1 HEQRQLCARR
11 QSLSKA
17 LAQGE
22 AVGEVGKRIV
32 MREVPKPLLV
42 PPPLTDVAGDLG
54 KAEEFAALVA
64 NRVDDHARPKM
75 RSVLAHAHAHALG
88 FDAPS
93 ARGSFE
99 DGRGQTGLAVVT
111 GEELA
116 EMLAADLVRGVALEA
131 LSAGIPV
138 RYHAGGIEHVDG
150 IVGDALD
157 KQPEPLL
164 ARRQIL
170 LGSRQKGCL
179 GGGRRRCRVAPRRG
193 LANQATLSTGK
204 TYGLVYATR
213 GVFAAEIGHS

>member
-32 MREVPKPLLV
+32 MREVPKPFLV
-42 PPPLTDVAGDLG
+42 PPPLTDVARDLG
-54 KAEEFAALVA
+54 KAEEFAGLVA

-75 RSVLAHAHAHALG
+75 RSVLAHAHALG
-88 FDAPS
+88 FETPF
-93 ARGSFE
+93 ARGSFQ
-99 DGRGQTGLAVVT
+99 DALGQTGLAVLT

-116 EMLAADLVRGVALEA
+116 EMLADDLVRGVALEA

-150 IVGDALD
+150 KVGDALD